1 MIFLGERPGYQI
13 PADRDPL
20 DRMTPATTTGYL
32 EARLVVS
39 LLNEECLDLKDA
51 SRRLNRIRRKVYR
64 ETPAATGSPSRG
76 TALALWR
83 ALTKKGLCCWCY
95 EFGLSSSITHTLT
108 IVETDGV
115 LQIHDAFFNLTYP
128 LGFHDVLDAL
138 RDGRPVAAKTEIRDR
153 KIYIMDPAF
162 EPEAAVRWLEAKAN
176 RELAPIDG
184 LRRFEVLWNVEA
196 FIATCP
202 GVEAAYQDLEERG
215 YPRDLR
221 FLMLHPIEIFDGEKS
236 HRDLGTMPLVADR
249 DLASPLA
256 AARAAVRRVNRELA
270 SERER
275 GAEKDAAIFRL
286 EGERGAAQSGLAAAS
301 TEARRL
307 GDQIVQ
313 LRAALD
319 DETRRFA
326 AERQTLSQALTEAE
340 AQATAS
346 RVETAALRAELTRAR
361 AQWDAERTAW
371 ECSSVALQ
379 TAAGLWVDQSSQA
392 IQTARSALNAAES
405 ERQQAIADRDRIRA
419 DLAAQLRAWEH
430 SRWRKFRALVMRAL
444 GKSAQ
449 SSADA
454 R

>member
-1 MIFLGERPGYQI
+1 MKG
-13 PADRDPL
+13 
-20 DRMTPATTTGYL
+20 
-32 EARLVVS
+32 
-39 LLNEECLDLKDA
+39 A
-51 SRRLNRIRRKVYR
+51 SRRLNRFRRKIYR
-64 ETPAATGSPSRG
+64 ETPIATGSHSG
-76 TALALWR
+76 STALALSR
-83 ALTKKGLCCWCY
+83 SFTKKGFRAWCY
-95 EFGLSSSITHTLT
+95 EFGFSESLTHTVT
-108 IVETDGV
+108 IVEADG
-115 LQIHDAFFNLTYP
+115 LLRIHDAFLNLSYP
-128 LGFHDVLDAL
+128 AGLYEVLDAL
-138 RDGRPVAAKTEIRDR
+138 RGGIPIAPKIELRDR
-153 KIYIMDPAF
+153 KIYVMDPAF
-162 EPEAAVRWLEAKAN
+162 EAETTVRWLEANAD
-176 RELAPIDG
+176 REFAPIDS
-184 LRRFEVLWNVEA
+184 LRRFEILWDLEA
-196 FIATCP
+196 FSAVAP
-202 GVEAAYQDLEERG
+202 GIEAAYRELEERG
-215 YPRDLR
+215 YAPDLR
-221 FLMLHPIEIFDGEKS
+221 FLMLHPVEIFDGEKS

-361 AQWDAERTAW
+361 AEWDAERTAW

-419 DLAAQLRAWEH
+419 DLAARLHAWEH